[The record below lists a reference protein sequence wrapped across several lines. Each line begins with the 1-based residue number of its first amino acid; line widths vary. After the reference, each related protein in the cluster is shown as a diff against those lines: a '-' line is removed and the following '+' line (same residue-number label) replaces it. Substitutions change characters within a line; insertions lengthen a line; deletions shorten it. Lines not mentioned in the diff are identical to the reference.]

1 MSKKI
6 ATIIGATGKQGGAA
20 INVFLQ
26 KPEYLVRGITRNAD
40 SSAARALKARG
51 VEVVQADLNDEATL
65 RVAFE
70 GSHVIFGTTDF
81 VPGFVQYGS
90 ERGRDIEAE
99 QGRNVARAAQATP
112 TLEHL
117 IWSTLPSTS
126 KISNGKY
133 ACPNFEGKE
142 AANDF
147 IRTLPDLLAKT
158 TFVLVGWYDLNFN
171 YPCYKPVWV
180 EAANRYVVI
189 GDYDPDATL
198 VYIGDVEKNLG
209 PFVKAIAEQP
219 EKTKNGAIVF
229 AYTDTIGFEEL
240 LKRWAKAKG
249 KEAAYV
255 STSYEIMG
263 VLYPEWTKLA
273 DMTRWMGDYKDTY
286 WSYKEG
292 EFLSYKDLGIAISDF
307 VSMDESLKYLEIA

>member
-20 INVFLQ
+20 VDVFLQ
-26 KPEYLVRGITRNAD
+26 KSEYRVRGITRNAD

-65 RVAFE
+65 SVAFE

-90 ERGRDIEAE
+90 ERGTDIEAE

-112 TLEHL
+112 TLEHF

-126 KISNGKY
+126 EISNGKW
-133 ACPNFEGKE
+133 ACANFEGKH
-142 AANDF
+142 AANKF

-158 TFVLVGWYDLNFN
+158 VFLLVGWYDSNFN

-180 EAANRYVVI
+180 EEANRYVVI
-189 GDYDPDATL
+189 GDYDPEAAL
-198 VYIGDVEKNLG
+198 VYIGDVEKNLAV
-209 PFVKAIAEQP
+209 FIKAIAEQP
-219 EKTKNGAIVF
+219 KKTKNGAIVF
-229 AYTDTIGFEEL
+229 AYTDKIGFEQL
-240 LKRWAKAKG
+240 LKRWAKAHG

-255 STSYEIMG
+255 STSYEITSL
-263 VLYPEWTKLA
+263 LYPEWSQLA

-286 WSYKEG
+286 WSMKEG
-292 EFLSYKDLGIAISDF
+292 EFLSYKDLGIPLSDF
-307 VSMDESLKYLEIA
+307 VPMDESLKYLEIV

>member
-20 INVFLQ
+20 VNVFLQ
-26 KPEYLVRGITRNAD
+26 KPEYHVRGITRNAD

-65 RVAFE
+65 EVAFE

-112 TLEHL
+112 TLEHF

-126 KISNGKY
+126 VASNGKY
-133 ACPNFEGKE
+133 TCANFEGKS

-158 TFVLVGWYDLNFN
+158 VFVMIGWYDSNFN
-171 YPCYKPVWV
+171 YPCYKPIWV
-180 EAANRYVVI
+180 EEANRYVI
-189 GDYDPDATL
+189 LGDYNSDAAL
-198 VYIGDVEKNLG
+198 IYIGDVEKNLS
-209 PFVKAIAEQP
+209 PFIKAISEQP
-219 EKTKNGAIVF
+219 EKTKNGAIVL
-229 AYTDTIGFEEL
+229 AYTDKIGFEEL
-240 LKRWAKAKG
+240 LKRWAKAQG

-255 STSYEIMG
+255 STSYETISL
-263 VLYPEWTKLA
+263 LYPEWTKLA
-273 DMTRWMGDYKDTY
+273 DMTRWMGEFKDTY
-286 WSYKEG
+286 WSYKKG
-292 EFLSYKDLGIAISDF
+292 DFLSYEDLGIPFSDF
-307 VSMDESLKYLEIA
+307 VPMDESLKYLEIV

>member
-20 INVFLQ
+20 VDAFLQ
-26 KPEYLVRGITRNAD
+26 KPEYHIRGVTRNPD
-40 SSAARALKARG
+40 SSAAKALKARG
-51 VEVVQADLNDEATL
+51 VEVVQADLNDEETL
-65 RVAFE
+65 KVAFE

-112 TLEHL
+112 TLEHF
-117 IWSTLPSTS
+117 IWSTLPSTAE
-126 KISNGKY
+126 ISNGKY
-133 ACPNFEGKE
+133 ACPNFEGKS
-142 AANDF
+142 AANEF

-158 TFVLVGWYDLNFN
+158 VFVMVGWYDSNFT

-180 EAANRYVVI
+180 EEANRYVVI
-189 GDYDPDATL
+189 GDYDPEAAL
-198 VYIGDVEKNLG
+198 VYIGDVGKNLAV
-209 PFVKAIAEQP
+209 FIKAIAEQP

-229 AYTDTIGFEEL
+229 AYTDKIGFEQL
-240 LKRWAKAKG
+240 LKRWAKAHG

-255 STSYEIMG
+255 STSYE
-263 VLYPEWTKLA
+263 VTSLLYPEWTKLA

-286 WSYKEG
+286 WSMTEG
-292 EFLSYKDLGIAISDF
+292 DFLSYKDLGIPLSDF
-307 VSMDESLKYLEIA
+307 RCCR